1 MSPNMGVPTCRKHPN
16 NNAFVDSTWE
26 VLTNFQRQYDYY
38 KSEFDASGSEGK
50 FKQHL
55 AELHRKQVL
64 FSGNLED
71 SESEYLSGARSPC
84 SIGWSWILRQGNQYM
99 SSVCISQN
107 LGMK

>member
-1 MSPNMGVPTCRKHPN
+1 MGIPTCRKHAN
-16 NNAFVDSTWE
+16 NNALVDSPWE

-71 SESEYLSGARSPC
+71 SESEYLRREITLFNRLVLDIEAG
-84 SIGWSWILRQGNQYM
+84 QGNQYM
-99 SSVCISQN
+99 ASVKTF
-107 LGMK
+107 G